1 MRWAQNTC
9 ERHRLTEQQ
18 RALPQQD
25 PRNRQPLHKGELL
38 EIVARGEW
46 ARHVLSRRKDA
57 DLQRERVG
65 IGLRLEGE
73 ARLDG
78 LCVEDERTKWRSWR
92 GVGWRKTGPRRM
104 RRITRYLAITNLATP

>member
-65 IGLRLEGE
+65 IGLRLEEE

-78 LCVEDERTKWRSWR
+78 LCVEDERKITELER
-92 GVGWRKTGPRRM
+92 GGLEEDGSEEDEEDH
-104 RRITRYLAITNLATP
+104 